1 MNTVEDI
8 LKRYYRGETSLAEE
22 RFLKEK
28 YRSGHLPED
37 LFLAFDVKEEPLPDE
52 LVSRIRSDF
61 GRRRQKHLR
70 QVGVT
75 IGSIAAT
82 AILVLFL
89 KGVFT
94 SPVSPDLR
102 LTDSLKRERFEN
114 ALQVIGNVL
123 DDKASSREKIL
134 YEDNHLIIAIE

>member
-1 MNTVEDI
+1 MNTIKDI

-22 RFLKEK
+22 RFLKEE

-37 LFLAFDVKEEPLPDE
+37 PFLAFDAKEEPLPDE
-52 LVSRIRSDF
+52 LISKIRSGF
-61 GRRRQKHLR
+61 STRRQKHLR
-70 QVGVT
+70 QIGVT

-82 AILVLFL
+82 ALLILFL

-94 SPVSPDLR
+94 SPVSPNLQ
-102 LTDSLKRERFEN
+102 LTDSMKRERFEN
-114 ALQVIGNVL
+114 ALQTIGSVL
-123 DDKASSREKIL
+123 DDKASSQEKIL